1 MIEHMQNRPIDITVI
16 WSFVY
21 LFFPLYEL
29 IYVSMESIRLIYGNK
44 WRWPSEE
51 KMRFRMMRF

>member
-29 IYVSMESIRLIYGNK
+29 IYVSMEMSLEMSVLY
-44 WRWPSEE
+44 PSVNI
-51 KMRFRMMRF
+51 